1 MIFTETPLKGAYLLD
16 LDRRED
22 DRGFFARTWCEQEAT
37 ALGLNPHIAQ
47 CNVSFNR
54 RKGGVRGMHF
64 QLPPHAE
71 ARLVRCT
78 MGVIHDVIIDLRPD
92 SPTFLQS
99 WSVVLSSENRR
110 AVYLPEGFAHGF
122 QSLEENTETF
132 YQMSAAYAPE
142 ANVGVRW
149 DDPAF
154 AIQWPLPATEISQRD
169 RSFSNFE
176 SPGPFRRR

>member
-1 MIFTETPLKGAYLLD
+1 MIFTETPLKGAYLVE

-22 DRGFFARTWCEQEAT
+22 DRGFFARTWCEQKAT

-47 CNVSFNR
+47 CNVAFNR
-54 RKGGVRGMHF
+54 RKGAVRGMHF
-64 QLPPHAE
+64 QLPPHEE

-78 MGVIHDVIIDLRPD
+78 MGVIHDVIIDLRSD
-92 SPTFLQS
+92 SPTFLHS

-122 QSLEENTETF
+122 QSLEDNTETF
-132 YQMSAAYAPE
+132 YQMSTAYVPE

-154 AIQWPLPATEISQRD
+154 GIRWPLLVTEISQRD
-169 RSFSNFE
+169 RSFSTFE
-176 SPGPFRRR
+176 PPGPFRQR